1 MSAIVLTGLLGSHP
15 LGAMASFGLL
25 RVIASRHPETRLS
38 FEERDDWV
46 AVLHGR
52 FADAEALV
60 AHLAQRADRLGA
72 AIFAAFGQDDVRV
85 PPELAHDLVRTAL
98 RAGDAELERLA
109 FLSALCADGAK
120 DNAKGLVKPTPFY
133 MASGQQ
139 SFLDTMKRI
148 ARAVDQAEAW
158 REALFGP
165 WMYADDEWG
174 AGWDPGTERLH
185 ALRFKA
191 PTKDKTS
198 CVAGAVWLGFEA
210 LPLFPTF
217 SSRGAVRTVGW
228 VEHDREDHFRW
239 PVPTT
244 PVSLETLSVLV
255 GLDLLREREAKR
267 GQRRNLRPGIG
278 AVYESTRHEFGQGY
292 GVFRPARRLA

>member
-1 MSAIVLTGLLGSHP
+1 MSSIVLTGLLGSHP

-25 RVIASRHPETRLS
+25 RMVSAEDREARLS

-46 AVLHGR
+46 AVLHGS
-52 FADAEALV
+52 FTEPSALV
-60 AHLAQRADRLGA
+60 ALLTEASATIGTVVFD
-72 AIFAAFGQDDVRV
+72 AFGDDDVRV
-85 PPELAHDLVRTAL
+85 PPERAHALVDDAL
-98 RAGDAELERLA
+98 RAGDLHTQKLA
-109 FLSALCADGAK
+109 FLSALFADGAR
-120 DNAKGLVKPTPFY
+120 DNTKGLVKPTPFY

-148 ARAVDQAEAW
+148 ARAVRGPEAW

-165 WMYADDEWG
+165 WLYSHDEWG

-210 LPLFPTF
+210 LPLFPAF
-217 SSRGAVRTVGW
+217 SSRGVVHSVGW
-228 VEHDREDHFRW
+228 NEQDGLDHFRW
-239 PVPTT
+239 PIPTE
-244 PVSLETLSVLV
+244 PVSLQALSVLV
-255 GLDLLREREAKR
+255 GIDLLRERRANGRERHKL
-267 GQRRNLRPGIG
+267 RRGIG